1 MSTQS
6 ASLALAVLL
15 LRSTLAQ
22 AESHTIKFDNQCGYG
37 TPTLIQGGNTLSLN
51 DANEYTSDGQF
62 AAAIAYLQTG
72 DCKYNGEGCMTT
84 EITLVNPSSAG
95 SGSSVDLSLIPPLA
109 FNVPTTF
116 SYYGGCDGDG
126 KTCDSDNCG
135 VNAFFISTDYQ
146 AQVQCQ
152 EDDVNLLITFCG
164 NGSGASQSPDS
175 TSSTASSGEAPS
187 TAANATPSSDATPS
201 SNASSASSDASSA
214 SSDAAQTSSPATSK
228 AILSVETG
236 NARCANRV
244 RRRADRQ
251 RRNAKR
257 LAKHR
262 RSGHSQ

>member
-1 MSTQS
+1 MFTHT
-6 ASLALAVLL
+6 APLALAALL
-15 LRSTLAQ
+15 LQSTLTR
-22 AESHTIKFDNQCGYG
+22 AESHTINFDNQCGYG

-126 KTCDSDNCG
+126 KTCDSDSCG

-164 NGSGASQSPDS
+164 NGSGASQSSEAVTS
-175 TSSTASSGEAPS
+175 TSSSTGVASS
-187 TAANATPSSDATPS
+187 TAASE
-201 SNASSASSDASSA
+201 ASSASSSTPAS
-214 SSDAAQTSSPATSK
+214 QTTTSSSPTSK
-228 AILSVETG
+228 ADLSAETG

-244 RRRADRQ
+244 RRRAE

-262 RSGHSQ
+262 RSGHGRSGHGH

>member
-1 MSTQS
+1 MFTHT
-6 ASLALAVLL
+6 ASLTLAVLL

-22 AESHTIKFDNQCGYG
+22 AESHTVKFDNQCGYG

-51 DANEYTSDGQF
+51 DANQYTSNGQF

-126 KTCDSDNCG
+126 KTCDSDSCG

-164 NGSGASQSPDS
+164 NGSGASQSEAVTS
-175 TSSTASSGEAPS
+175 TLSSGEAPS
-187 TAANATPSSDATPS
+187 TTADATPSSDAS
-201 SNASSASSDASSA
+201 SASSDASSTSSDASSA
-214 SSDAAQTSSPATSK
+214 SSDAAQTSSSPATSK
-228 AILSVETG
+228 AVLSAETG

-244 RRRADRQ
+244 RRRVR

-262 RSGHSQ
+262 RSGHGQ

>member
-1 MSTQS
+1 MLTHTAAFS
-6 ASLALAVLL
+6 LAVLL
-15 LRSTLAQ
+15 LRSTLVT

-51 DANEYTSDGQF
+51 DANEYTSNGQF

-126 KTCDSDNCG
+126 KTCDSDSCG

-164 NGSGASQSPDS
+164 NGNGASQSS
-175 TSSTASSGEAPS
+175 EAASSPTSFS
-187 TAANATPSSDATPS
+187 TAAS
-201 SNASSASSDASSA
+201 
-214 SSDAAQTSSPATSK
+214 SSDAASSTAASSAPASSVPSSGASTPSSTSPSATSK
-228 AILSVETG
+228 AILSAETG

-244 RRRADRQ
+244 RRRAE

-257 LAKHR
+257 VAKHR
-262 RSGHSQ
+262 RSGHRQ

>member
-1 MSTQS
+1 MFTQS
-6 ASLALAVLL
+6 ASLSLAALL
-15 LRSTLAQ
+15 LRSTLAH
-22 AESHTIKFDNQCGYG
+22 AESHTIKFDNQCGHG
-37 TPTLIQGGNTLSLN
+37 TPTLIQGGNTLSLS

-126 KTCDSDNCG
+126 KTCDSDSCG

-152 EDDVNLLITFCG
+152 EEDVNLLITFCG
-164 NGSGASQSPDS
+164 NGNGASQPSEGTSSS
-175 TSSTASSGEAPS
+175 TSASTE
-187 TAANATPSSDATPS
+187 PSSASVS
-201 SNASSASSDASSA
+201 SSPSSASSSTPAS
-214 SSDAAQTSSPATSK
+214 QTTSSPSATSK
-228 AILSVETG
+228 AVLSAETS

-244 RRRADRQ
+244 RRRAE

-257 LAKHR
+257 MAKHR

>member
-1 MSTQS
+1 MFTRTV
-6 ASLALAVLL
+6 SLPLVALL
-15 LRSTLAQ
+15 LRVTWVA

-51 DANEYTSDGQF
+51 DANEYTSTGQF

-126 KTCDSDNCG
+126 KTCDSDSCG

-164 NGSGASQSPDS
+164 NSNGASQSSDS
-175 TSSTASSGEAPS
+175 ASSQATSSTPSTEASSSSSEASS
-187 TAANATPSSDATPS
+187 TAFAT
-201 SNASSASSDASSA
+201 SASPS
-214 SSDAAQTSSPATSK
+214 ATSK
-228 AILSVETG
+228 AVLSAETG
-236 NARCANRV
+236 NARCSNRV
-244 RRRADRQ
+244 RRRAE

-262 RSGHSQ
+262 RSGHGK

>member
-1 MSTQS
+1 MFTYM
-6 ASLALAVLL
+6 ASLSLAVLL
-15 LRSTLAQ
+15 LRSASVV

-37 TPTLIQGGNTLSLN
+37 TPTLIQGGNTLSLS
-51 DANEYTSDGQF
+51 DANEYTSTGQF

-126 KTCDSDNCG
+126 KTCDSDSCG

-164 NGSGASQSPDS
+164 NGNGASQSSDSASSQVTSSAPSTEASS
-175 TSSTASSGEAPS
+175 TSEAPS
-187 TAANATPSSDATPS
+187 ATSTVSS
-201 SNASSASSDASSA
+201 
-214 SSDAAQTSSPATSK
+214 QTTSSSPATSK
-228 AILSVETG
+228 AVLSAETG
-236 NARCANRV
+236 NARCATRV
-244 RRRADRQ
+244 RRRVE
-251 RRNAKR
+251 RRDAKR

-262 RSGHSQ
+262 RSGHAQ